1 MTDQTNETDKKMP
14 FTLHLEELKVRLTRV
29 LIAIGAGFGICY
41 LFKEKLFTVLTLPLI
56 AVLPDNSSMIFT
68 GLPEAFFTYLKVSF
82 FASIFLVSPY
92 ILYQIW
98 NFVSPGLYNSEKKH
112 VAPFVIFSTT
122 FFLGGSLFAYY
133 IVFPFGF
140 KFFVGFGNDVIR
152 PMLSLKEYLS
162 FSMKLL
168 IAFGVIFELPIFM
181 FFLAKIG
188 MVNSRTLRKKRKY
201 AILLVFVAAALFTP
215 PDVVTQGLM
224 ALPLMLL
231 YEISIWVV
239 RMGEKKLV
247 RKEEDDDEKNDE
259 EKDEKNNE

>member
-1 MTDQTNETDKKMP
+1 MP
-14 FTLHLEELKVRLTRV
+14 FTLHLEELKTRLTRV
-29 LIAIGAGFGICY
+29 LIAIGASFIICY
-41 LFKEKLFTVLTLPLI
+41 FFKEKLFKILILPLI

-68 GLPEAFFTYLKVSF
+68 SLPEAFFTYLKVSF
-82 FASIFLVSPY
+82 FASIFLASPY

-98 NFVSPGLYNSEKKH
+98 NFVSPGLYKSEKKH
-112 VAPFVIFSTT
+112 VAPFVIFSTI

-133 IVFPFGF
+133 VVFPFGF

-152 PMLSLKEYLS
+152 PMLSLREYLS
-162 FSMKLL
+162 FAMKLL

-201 AILLVFVAAALFTP
+201 AILLVFVVAALFTP

-239 RMGEKKLV
+239 KMGEKKHV
-247 RKEEDDDEKNDE
+247 SKEEDD
-259 EKDEKNNE
+259 EKDEKSDEEE

>member
-1 MTDQTNETDKKMP
+1 MTEQTDEKMP
-14 FTLHLEELKVRLTRV
+14 FTLHLEELKTRLIRV
-29 LIAIGAGFGICY
+29 LIAIAVGFVVCY
-41 LFKEKLFTVLTLPLI
+41 IFKEKLFWALTRPLA

-68 GLPEAFFTYLKVSF
+68 SLPEAFFTYLKVSF
-82 FASIFLVSPY
+82 LAAIFLVSPY

-98 NFVSPGLYNSEKKH
+98 KFVSPGLFASEKKH
-112 VAPFVIFSTT
+112 VTPFVTFSTIC
-122 FFLGGSLFAYY
+122 FVGGSLFAYY

-140 KFFVGFGNDVIR
+140 KFFVGFGNDFIR

-188 MVNSRTLRKKRKY
+188 VVNSETLTKKRKY
-201 AILLVFVAAALFTP
+201 AILLVFVTAAIFTP

-224 ALPLMLL
+224 AVPLMLL

-239 RMGEKKLV
+239 KAGEKKNAP
-247 RKEEDDDEKNDE
+247 KEGDEENE
-259 EKDEKNNE
+259 EKDTEVEKKE

>member
-1 MTDQTNETDKKMP
+1 MTEQTDEKMP
-14 FTLHLEELKVRLTRV
+14 FTLHLEELKTRLIRI
-29 LIAIGAGFGICY
+29 LIAIGAGFVVCY
-41 LFKEKLFTVLTLPLI
+41 LFKEKLFWALTRPLA

-68 GLPEAFFTYLKVSF
+68 SLPEAFFTYLKVSF
-82 FASIFLVSPY
+82 LASIFLVSPY
-92 ILYQIW
+92 LLYQIW
-98 NFVSPGLYNSEKKH
+98 KFVSPGLFASEKKH
-112 VAPFVIFSTT
+112 VAPFVTFSTI

-140 KFFVGFGNDVIR
+140 KFFVGFGNDFIR

-188 MVNSRTLRKKRKY
+188 MVSSEILKKKRKY
-201 AILLVFVAAALFTP
+201 ALLLVFVVAAIFTP

-239 RMGEKKLV
+239 KAGEKKQAP
-247 RKEEDDDEKNDE
+247 KEDDEKNDTE
-259 EKDEKNNE
+259 AEKKE

>member
-1 MTDQTNETDKKMP
+1 MTDQIDEKMP
-14 FTLHLEELKVRLTRV
+14 FMLHLEELKTRLTRV
-29 LIAIGAGFGICY
+29 LIAIGVGFVICY
-41 LFKEKLFTVLTLPLI
+41 LFKEKLFWALTLPLV

-68 GLPEAFFTYLKVSF
+68 SLPEAFFTYLKVSF
-82 FASIFLVSPY
+82 FASIFLVSPF

-98 NFVSPGLYNSEKKH
+98 KFVSPGLFPSEKKQ
-112 VAPFVIFSTT
+112 VAPFVTFSTI

-140 KFFVGFGNDVIR
+140 KFFVGFGNEFIR

-188 MVNSRTLRKKRKY
+188 MVDSRILAKKRKY
-201 AILLVFVAAALFTP
+201 AILLVFIVAALFTP
-215 PDVVTQGLM
+215 PDVVTQILM

-239 RMGEKKLV
+239 KMGEKKRV
-247 RKEEDDDEKNDE
+247 RTEEDEDKKNEEDEK
-259 EKDEKNNE
+259 K

>member
-1 MTDQTNETDKKMP
+1 MP
-14 FTLHLEELKVRLTRV
+14 FTLHLEELKTRLIRI
-29 LIAIGAGFGICY
+29 LIAIGAGFVVCY
-41 LFKEKLFTVLTLPLI
+41 LFKEKLFWALTRPLA

-68 GLPEAFFTYLKVSF
+68 SLPEAFFTYLKVSF
-82 FASIFLVSPY
+82 LASIFLVSPY
-92 ILYQIW
+92 LLYQIW
-98 NFVSPGLYNSEKKH
+98 KFVSPGLFASEKKH
-112 VAPFVIFSTT
+112 VAPFVTFSTI

-140 KFFVGFGNDVIR
+140 KFFVGFGNDFIR

-188 MVNSRTLRKKRKY
+188 MVSSEILKKKRKY
-201 AILLVFVAAALFTP
+201 ALLLVFVVAAIFTP

-239 RMGEKKLV
+239 KAGEKKQAP
-247 RKEEDDDEKNDE
+247 KEDDEKNDTE
-259 EKDEKNNE
+259 AEKKE

>member
-1 MTDQTNETDKKMP
+1 MTDQTNEADKKMP
-14 FTLHLEELKVRLTRV
+14 FTLHLEELKTRLTRM
-29 LIAIGAGFGICY
+29 LIAIGVGFVICY
-41 LFKEKLFTVLTLPLI
+41 FFKEKLFKVLTLPLI

-98 NFVSPGLYNSEKKH
+98 NFVSPGLYKSEKKH
-112 VAPFVIFSTT
+112 VAPFVVFSTI

-140 KFFVGFGNDVIR
+140 KFFVGFGDDVIR
-152 PMLSLKEYLS
+152 PMLSLREYLS

-188 MVNSRTLRKKRKY
+188 VVNSKTLRKKRKY
-201 AILLVFVAAALFTP
+201 AILLVFVVAALFTP

-224 ALPLMLL
+224 ALPLMIL

-239 RMGEKKLV
+239 TMGE
-247 RKEEDDDEKNDE
+247 RKVIREEDDDEKNDE
-259 EKDEKNNE
+259 DDEK

>member
-1 MTDQTNETDKKMP
+1 MTDYTDEKMP
-14 FTLHLEELKVRLTRV
+14 FTIHLEELKTRLVRA
-29 LIAIGAGFGICY
+29 LIAIGVCFIACY
-41 LFKEKLFTVLTLPLI
+41 CVKETLFKFLTLPLV

-68 GLPEAFFTYLKVSF
+68 SLPEAFFTYLKVSF
-82 FASIFLVSPY
+82 FASIFLASPY
-92 ILYQIW
+92 VLYQLWKFI
-98 NFVSPGLYNSEKKH
+98 SPGLYKSERKY
-112 VAPFVIFSTT
+112 VVPFVTFSTI

-133 IVFPFGF
+133 VVFPFGF
-140 KFFVGFGNDVIR
+140 KFFIGFGNEVIR
-152 PMLSLKEYLS
+152 PMLSLREYLS

-188 MVNSRTLRKKRKY
+188 MVSSRVLVKKRKY
-201 AILLVFVAAALFTP
+201 AILIVFVIAALLTP

-239 RMGEKKLV
+239 KMGEKKSSN
-247 RKEEDDDEKNDE
+247 REKDNKEAQKNDE
-259 EKDEKNNE
+259 